1 MRAMNIMIMA
11 MMNTFIMSMKSLMT
25 TIMKLM
31 IIIMTMIMTTTG
43 PTTHPHWATQS
54 LHLHRRLRKS
64 RPLLLLPNLH
74 LAHLPPSGRHGRS
87 HHHPDHPPRRR
98 TTNATGR
105 RDLRGGKARVGGRI
119 AGNAGK
125 EELDSGER
133 SEIIDTVQGEVLV
146 LWYILL

>member
-1 MRAMNIMIMA
+1 MRAMNIMNMA
-11 MMNTFIMSMKSLMT
+11 MMSTLMMNMKSLT
-25 TIMKLM
+25 TIMKPM
-31 IIIMTMIMTTTG
+31 IMIMTMIMMTTG
-43 PTTHPHWATQS
+43 PTTHPHRTTQS

-74 LAHLPPSGRHGRS
+74 LAHLPPPGRHGRS
-87 HHHPDHPPRRR
+87 NHHPDHPPRWR

-125 EELDSGER
+125 EGLDSGER
-133 SEIIDTVQGEVLV
+133 SEIIDTVQGEVLYSV
-146 LWYILL
+146 LVLL